1 MRKAKTITKVLAM
14 MTALSMVAACGTA
27 KETVGTTAAE
37 TTAGA
42 APTTAAASTGGT
54 AATGA
59 SASGEEAA
67 PEKIFTLS
75 WAPAYDEEH
84 GLTQAGLWADKKI
97 RELSGGKIAFEFF
110 PGGQLGN
117 EREVFES
124 IQLGTIDAAFMS
136 SPVISGFTDVLD
148 GFDMPYLCDNDMELY
163 QEIVNSGIGA
173 TMFEKLEA
181 ETGVI
186 GISYL
191 INPGRDFYFN
201 KDFKSLDD
209 ASGIKLRSM
218 ESPIHLATY
227 KALGF
232 NPTPMAYSEIYQ
244 AMKNSTI
251 HGFED
256 VRVSVRAGKNYEVAK
271 TVAIS
276 GHLTAAPVFIM
287 SSKAWGSLTEEEQ
300 GWMLEAG
307 IAAQEATKVTYME
320 QTPLTI
326 EFMKDYGL
334 NVVYID
340 VEEAKKKVQP
350 VIDQFCA
357 ENENIKMIV
366 DYFNDYRAAHG
377 K

>member
-1 MRKAKTITKVLAM
+1 M
-14 MTALSMVAACGTA
+14 
-27 KETVGTTAAE
+27 
-37 TTAGA
+37 
-42 APTTAAASTGGT
+42 
-54 AATGA
+54 
-59 SASGEEAA
+59 
-67 PEKIFTLS
+67 
-75 WAPAYDEEH
+75 
-84 GLTQAGLWADKKI
+84 
-97 RELSGGKIAFEFF
+97 
-110 PGGQLGN
+110 
-117 EREVFES
+117 
-124 IQLGTIDAAFMS
+124 
-136 SPVISGFTDVLD
+136 
-148 GFDMPYLCDNDMELY
+148 
-163 QEIVNSGIGA
+163 
-173 TMFEKLEA
+173 
-181 ETGVI
+181 
-186 GISYL
+186 
-191 INPGRDFYFN
+191 
-201 KDFKSLDD
+201 
-209 ASGIKLRSM
+209 
-218 ESPIHLATY
+218 
-227 KALGF
+227 
-232 NPTPMAYSEIYQ
+232 
-244 AMKNSTI
+244 
-251 HGFED
+251 
-256 VRVSVRAGKNYEVAK
+256 AK